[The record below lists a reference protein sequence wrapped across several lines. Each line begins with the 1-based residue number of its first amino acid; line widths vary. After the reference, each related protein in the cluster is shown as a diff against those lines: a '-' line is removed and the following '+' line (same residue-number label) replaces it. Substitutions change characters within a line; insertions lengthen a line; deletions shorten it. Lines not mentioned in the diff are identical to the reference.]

1 MEHKTEQKNK
11 GINKLSWISA
21 NGCNTN
27 PLTNAEKEYVA
38 SLIPYTNDK
47 FLGNQSVINLNYAIP
62 IVSPPK
68 AYINLPV
75 SIT

>member
-11 GINKLSWISA
+11 GMNKLSWISA

-27 PLTNAEKEYVA
+27 PFTNTEKEPVA
-38 SLIPYTNDK
+38 SLILYTNDK

-62 IVSPPK
+62 YVSQPK

>member
-11 GINKLSWISA
+11 GRNKLSWISA

-38 SLIPYTNDK
+38 SLIPYIND
-47 FLGNQSVINLNYAIP
+47 
-62 IVSPPK
+62 
-68 AYINLPV
+68 
-75 SIT
+75 